1 MRRILNFELM
11 GLLGVRAAQADFW
24 NFFGG
29 DVLEKEGV
37 RKVLFREGD
46 LPIAPTM

>member
-11 GLLGVRAAQADFW
+11 GLLGVRAAQADFGTW
-24 NFFGG
+24 RG
-29 DVLEKEGV
+29 DVLEKEAV